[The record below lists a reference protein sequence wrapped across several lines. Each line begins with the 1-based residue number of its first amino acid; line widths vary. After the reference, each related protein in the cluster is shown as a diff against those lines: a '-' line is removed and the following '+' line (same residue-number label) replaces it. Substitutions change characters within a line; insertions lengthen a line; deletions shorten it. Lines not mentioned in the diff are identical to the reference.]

1 MAPRANLF
9 LLKGKFTYK
18 RVVLE
23 QNQSFDEFPI
33 GGVPIVCHFAD
44 PLVTKQDQ
52 IHLLQDRK
60 QNDQSVFKSNQ
71 A

>member
-23 QNQSFDEFPI
+23 QNQSFDELPI

-44 PLVTKQDQ
+44 PLVTNKTE
-52 IHLLQDRK
+52 
-60 QNDQSVFKSNQ
+60 NYSVSMPSPRCFRAN
-71 A
+71 